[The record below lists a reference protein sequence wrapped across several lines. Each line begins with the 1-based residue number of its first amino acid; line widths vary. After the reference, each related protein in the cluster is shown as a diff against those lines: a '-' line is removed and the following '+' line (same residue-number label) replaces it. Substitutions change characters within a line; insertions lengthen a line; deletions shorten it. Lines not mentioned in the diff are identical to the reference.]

1 MSIKEQMEFLMKLQE
16 ERSMSN
22 IEAAQGELES
32 IDEVKKRMV
41 AE

>member
-22 IEAAQGELES
+22 IEAAQDDLES
-32 IDEVKKRMV
+32 IEEVKKRMV